1 MAKETTPLDA
11 EEARARAAQ
20 CREEAKLTGNPQHK
34 IMLEHMAGTWDR
46 ISETFECG
54 DGDGRKLLS

>member
-11 EEARARAAQ
+11 EEARG
-20 CREEAKLTGNPQHK
+20 REEAKLTGDPQHK

-46 ISETFECG
+46 ICETSSAVMVMGEIAEL
-54 DGDGRKLLS
+54 DYAV